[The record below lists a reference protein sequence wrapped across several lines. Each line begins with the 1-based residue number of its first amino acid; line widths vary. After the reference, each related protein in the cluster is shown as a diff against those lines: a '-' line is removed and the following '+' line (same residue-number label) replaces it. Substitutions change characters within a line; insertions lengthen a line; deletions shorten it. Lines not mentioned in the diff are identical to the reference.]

1 MFIYHPGGQR
11 VGVAC
16 WKGASQ
22 LSVRM
27 CCTSQNAGEAHGADA
42 LWKAE
47 GSGGSLGKKSDT
59 FVSVL
64 LSSLLFV
71 SVGVPYLS
79 GH

>member
-1 MFIYHPGGQR
+1 
-11 VGVAC
+11 
-16 WKGASQ
+16 
-22 LSVRM
+22 M